1 MLEKLF
7 RLESGN
13 LIIPSGSVLVCYT
26 DGLVEQEDDSG
37 TDFGMEHLTELIE
50 QNSNKTSEQ
59 INALLVQ
66 NLASYKGNQPYVDD
80 IALLT
85 CRFH

>member
-7 RLESGN
+7 RLESGE

-37 TDFGMEHLTELIE
+37 TDLCIDNLTELIE
-50 QNSNKTSEQ
+50 QNSNKTAEQ
-59 INALLVQ
+59 INALLLQ
-66 NLASYKGNQPYVDD
+66 NLVSYKGNQPYVDD